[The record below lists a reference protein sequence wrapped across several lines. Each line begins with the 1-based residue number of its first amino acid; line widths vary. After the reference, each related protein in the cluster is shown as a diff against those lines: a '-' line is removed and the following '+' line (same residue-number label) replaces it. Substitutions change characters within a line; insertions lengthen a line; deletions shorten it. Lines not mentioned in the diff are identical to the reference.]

1 MTALPSSVVYL
12 LVRSAPAIVDLA
24 HRRGGRDTDAIRVDL
39 ETEGLA
45 LSRMRESKGRRATL
59 FTIPTEH
66 TTSERTVLLFID
78 RWITQQE
85 DPPAMYTDV
94 FAGETATAAMRMAP
108 AATPLS
114 PTPTTTGHVQRDV
127 SSCGYRG
134 PHGRR
139 RQDGHVGAMAISAPN
154 SSDTT
159 AAQATSPTRDLS
171 VRPSRASEQDIRP
184 HWSTGPSQTA
194 HILQRQI
201 AIPTPEPG
209 ALGLE
214 TPGLATD
221 SGATDA
227 WVAAPRPT
235 SADGGDMDAAV
246 RLLRESGMVRARI
259 GADRRREG
267 ERDTRRTQSAAP
279 RFRRRVVGDHLE
291 YEPSA

>member
-1 MTALPSSVVYL
+1 MTALPSSVVFL

-24 HRRGGRDTDAIRVDL
+24 HRRGDRDTDAIRVDL

-66 TTSERTVLLFID
+66 TASERTVLLFID

-85 DPPAMYTDV
+85 DPPTMYTDV
-94 FAGETATAAMRMAP
+94 FAGETATIAMRMAP
-108 AATPLS
+108 PATPLS
-114 PTPTTTGHVQRDV
+114 PTPTTIGHAQRDV
-127 SSCGYRG
+127 SPCGNRG

-139 RQDGHVGAMAISAPN
+139 RQDGHGGAMTISAPN

-159 AAQATSPTRDLS
+159 ATQVTGPTRDRS
-171 VRPSRASEQDIRP
+171 VRPSWASEQDIQLGRP
-184 HWSTGPSQTA
+184 SDPCQTVL
-194 HILQRQI
+194 ILRRHI
-201 AIPTPEPG
+201 AILTPEPD
-209 ALGLE
+209 ATDSA

-221 SGATDA
+221 PAAT
-227 WVAAPRPT
+227 VAGSAAAQPT
-235 SADGGDMDAAV
+235 SAGGGDMDAAV

>member
-1 MTALPSSVVYL
+1 MTALPSSVVFL

-66 TTSERTVLLFID
+66 TASERTVLLFID

-85 DPPAMYTDV
+85 DPPMYTDV
-94 FAGETATAAMRMAP
+94 FAGETATIAMRMAP
-108 AATPLS
+108 LATPLS
-114 PTPTTTGHVQRDV
+114 PTPTTIGHAQRDV
-127 SSCGYRG
+127 SPCGNRG

-139 RQDGHVGAMAISAPN
+139 RQDGHGGATAISAPN

-159 AAQATSPTRDLS
+159 AAQVTGPTGDRS
-171 VRPSRASEQDIRP
+171 VRPSWASEQDIQLGRP
-184 HWSTGPSQTA
+184 SDPCQVA
-194 HILQRQI
+194 RILRRQI
-201 AIPTPEPG
+201 VIPTREPD
-209 ALGLE
+209 ATDPA

-221 SGATDA
+221 PGATDA

-235 SADGGDMDAAV
+235 SADGGDMDVAV

-259 GADRRREG
+259 GADRRRES